1 MKKQLM
7 LTGLCCFCM
16 ICFGI
21 VGPAAGAPTKVLINV
36 VEEQGGAAGAAM
48 IKSSEMLIARELL
61 KHDFEVMTSDDLAPR
76 SGLSEKDVKAA
87 RSGSMPDMRKAA
99 ALNGAAFILSAK
111 ARTVVS
117 EEDVLN
123 MKMNKAVT
131 SFAYRIVG
139 TAGGATLDMDS
150 LTFSSA
156 SRSPE
161 DAAHGTFQKLSAD
174 IAQRIKEKLPAQL
187 PAQESKKLASY
198 KAAVTPKPPPPK
210 PQAPPAPAA
219 TPAAPVTAPPPAMTV
234 AQAPAAGESEAPAA
248 PKTQAGPEIVILN
261 PPPTRGFMPVS
272 KQKELKI
279 EGMAIDPAGIAE
291 IRINGEKIGHDP
303 QGHFEHPVSLRPGEN
318 RFLVMAV
325 NTAGRMV
332 SKEVAVDRDKDGA
345 PPDVVLLRPSVTR
358 GFQVAFKPDVK
369 KTIVEG
375 VVKDDSDLLFLRVNN
390 AEVTVSDTGHF
401 QHELAITDATRT
413 IAIEAADIHGNI
425 TRKSLEV
432 ARGDDAWVETPS
444 GSGRPAAGPALK
456 PVLWGLA
463 IGVSKYSSSAID
475 LKYADHDAL
484 KLEKFFK
491 DQAGKSFSEVHF
503 KTLVNDHVTRNSIIE
518 GITSHLGMAAPDD
531 IIFLFVAG
539 HGIKHR
545 QSGSY
550 YFMPSDADFDTVLA
564 KGLRMSDFEES
575 IKILSN
581 NVNKII
587 VAMDTCHSG
596 AMEVGMR
603 SGGGSSEDLAEAIS
617 EASGLY
623 ILSASKAGEVSM
635 ESDQF
640 KLDPKFPGH
649 GAFTFALVEAMR
661 GQADYDKDGYVSVNE
676 MFQFVA
682 RQVPRLTNGQQH
694 PYFRMQGTDLP
705 LVGMQ

>member
-1 MKKQLM
+1 MKKHFLRIGVCC
-7 LTGLCCFCM
+7 LCFFVFGLPDTVC
-16 ICFGI
+16 
-21 VGPAAGAPTKVLINV
+21 GAPTKVLINI
-36 VEEQGGAAGAAM
+36 VEEQGDTSSAAM

-61 KHDFEVMTSDDLAPR
+61 KHNLEVMTSDDIAPR
-76 SGLSEKDVKAA
+76 EGLSEKDVKSA
-87 RSGSMPDMRKAA
+87 RAGSMTELRKAA
-99 ALNGAAFILSAK
+99 AFNGAAFILSAK

-131 SFAYRIVG
+131 SFSYRIVG
-139 TAGGATLDMDS
+139 TAGGSAVDMDS
-150 LTFSSA
+150 LSFSSA

-161 DAAHGTFQKLSAD
+161 DAAHGTYQKLSAD
-174 IAQRIKEKLPAQL
+174 IAQRVKDKLPAQL
-187 PAQESKKLASY
+187 SAQESKKLAGYRAS
-198 KAAVTPKPPPPK
+198 VTPKPPPKPK
-210 PQAPPAPAA
+210 EPPAPAA
-219 TPAAPVTAPPPAMTV
+219 TPASPAPPAMTV
-234 AQAPAAGESEAPAA
+234 AQAPTGDNAETTTA
-248 PKTQAGPEIVILN
+248 PKAGDGPEIVILN

-272 KQKELKI
+272 RVKELKI
-279 EGMAIDPAGIAE
+279 EGMAMDPSGIAE
-291 IRINGEKIGHDP
+291 VRINGEKVGHDS
-303 QGHFEHPVSLRPGEN
+303 QGRFEHPVALRPGEN

-332 SKEVAVDRDKDGA
+332 SKEVAVDRDKDA
-345 PPDVVLLRPSVTR
+345 DPPDVVLLRPSVTR
-358 GFQVAFKPDVK
+358 GFQVALKPDVK

-375 VVKDDSDLLFLRVNN
+375 IVKDDSDLLFLRVNN
-390 AEVTVSDTGHF
+390 ADVAVSDTGHF
-401 QHELAITDATRT
+401 QHELAVTDATRT
-413 IAIEAADIHGNI
+413 ISIEAADIYGNI

-432 ARGDDAWVETPS
+432 ARGDDAWVETPT
-444 GSGRPAAGPALK
+444 GPGQTPGGPTVK

-475 LKYADHDAL
+475 LRYADQDAM
-484 KLEKFFK
+484 KLEKFFTA
-491 DQAGKSFSEVHF
+491 QAGKSFSEVHF
-503 KTLVNDHVTRNSIIE
+503 KTLINEQVTRNSIIE
-518 GITSHLGMAAPDD
+518 GITRHLGMAAPDD

-581 NVNKII
+581 NVHKII

-596 AMEVGMR
+596 ALEVGMR
-603 SGGGSSEDLAEAIS
+603 SGGGASEDLAAAIN

-661 GQADYDKDGYVSVNE
+661 GDADYDKDGYVSVNE

-682 RQVPRLTNGQQH
+682 RQVPRITKGQQH

-705 LVGMQ
+705 LVGIQ

>member
-1 MKKQLM
+1 MKKQFIM
-7 LTGLCCFCM
+7 TGFCCFCLFV
-16 ICFGI
+16 FGLPQSAS
-21 VGPAAGAPTKVLINV
+21 GAATKVLINI
-36 VEEQGGAAGAAM
+36 VEEQGDTSSAAM

-61 KHDFEVMTSDDLAPR
+61 KHDLEVMTSDDIAPR
-76 SGLSEKDVKAA
+76 EGLSEKDVKSA
-87 RSGSMPDMRKAA
+87 RAGSMTELRKAA
-99 ALNGAAFILSAK
+99 AFNGAAFILSAK

-131 SFAYRIVG
+131 SFSYRIVG
-139 TAGGATLDMDS
+139 TAGGSAVDMDS
-150 LTFSSA
+150 LSFSSA

-161 DAAHGTFQKLSAD
+161 DAAHGTYQKLSVN
-174 IAQRIKEKLPAQL
+174 IAQRIKDKLPAQL
-187 PAQESKKLASY
+187 SAQESKKLAGYRAS
-198 KAAVTPKPPPPK
+198 VTPKPPPKPK
-210 PQAPPAPAA
+210 VPPAPAA
-219 TPAAPVTAPPPAMTV
+219 TPTSPGPPAMTV
-234 AQAPAAGESEAPAA
+234 AQAPTGAGVETTSA
-248 PKTQAGPEIVILN
+248 PKAADGPEIVILN

-272 KQKELKI
+272 RVKELKI

-291 IRINGEKIGHDP
+291 VRINGEKVGHDP
-303 QGHFEHPVSLRPGEN
+303 QGRFEHPVALRPGEN

-332 SKEVAVDRDKDGA
+332 SKEVAVDRDKDA
-345 PPDVVLLRPSVTR
+345 DPPDVVLLRPSVTR
-358 GFQVAFKPDVK
+358 GFQVALKPDVK

-375 VVKDDSDLLFLRVNN
+375 IVKDDSDLLFLRVNN
-390 AEVTVSDTGHF
+390 TEVTVSDTGHF
-401 QHELAITDATRT
+401 QHELAVTDATRN
-413 IAIEAADIHGNI
+413 IAIEAADIYGNI

-432 ARGDDAWVETPS
+432 ARGDDAWVETS
-444 GSGRPAAGPALK
+444 NGPGQTPGGPTIK

-475 LKYADHDAL
+475 LKYADQDAL

-491 DQAGKSFSEVHF
+491 DHAGKSFSEVHF
-503 KTLVNDHVTRNSIIE
+503 KTLVNEQVTRNSIIE
-518 GITSHLGMAAPDD
+518 GITRHLGMAAPDD

-581 NVNKII
+581 NVHKII

-596 AMEVGMR
+596 ALEVGMR
-603 SGGGSSEDLAEAIS
+603 SGGGASEDLAAAIN

-640 KLDPKFPGH
+640 KLDPKFSGH
-649 GAFTFALVEAMR
+649 GAFTYALVEAMQ

-682 RQVPRLTNGQQH
+682 RQVPRITKGQQH

>member
-1 MKKQLM
+1 MKKQFLRIGVCY
-7 LTGLCCFCM
+7 LCLFVFGLPDTVC
-16 ICFGI
+16 
-21 VGPAAGAPTKVLINV
+21 GAPTKVLINI
-36 VEEQGGAAGAAM
+36 VEEQGDTSSAAM
-48 IKSSEMLIARELL
+48 IKGSEMLIARELL
-61 KHDFEVMTSDDLAPR
+61 KHDLEVMTSDDIAPR
-76 SGLSEKDVKAA
+76 EGLSEKDVKSA
-87 RSGSMPDMRKAA
+87 RAGSMTELRKAA
-99 ALNGAAFILSAK
+99 AFNGAAFILSAK

-131 SFAYRIVG
+131 SFSYRIVG
-139 TAGGATLDMDS
+139 TAGGSAVDMDS
-150 LTFSSA
+150 LSFSSA

-161 DAAHGTFQKLSAD
+161 DAAHGTYQKLSVN
-174 IAQRIKEKLPAQL
+174 IAQRIKDKLPAQL
-187 PAQESKKLASY
+187 SAQESKKLAGY
-198 KAAVTPKPPPPK
+198 KASVTPKPPPKPK
-210 PQAPPAPAA
+210 ETPAPAA
-219 TPAAPVTAPPPAMTV
+219 TPATPAPTAMTL
-234 AQAPAAGESEAPAA
+234 AQGPTGAGIETTSA
-248 PKTQAGPEIVILN
+248 PKAADGPEIVILN

-272 KQKELKI
+272 RLKELKI
-279 EGMAIDPAGIAE
+279 EGMAVDPSGIAE
-291 IRINGEKIGHDP
+291 VRINGEKVGHDP
-303 QGHFEHPVSLRPGEN
+303 QGRFEHPVALRPGEN

-332 SKEVAVDRDKDGA
+332 SKEVAVDRDKDA
-345 PPDVVLLRPSVTR
+345 DPPDVVLLRPSVTR
-358 GFQVAFKPDVK
+358 GFQVALKPDVK

-375 VVKDDSDLLFLRVNN
+375 IVKDESDLLFLRVNS
-390 AEVTVSDTGHF
+390 ADVAVSDTGHF
-401 QHELAITDATRT
+401 QHELAVTDAVST
-413 IAIEAADIHGNI
+413 ISIEAADIYGNI
-425 TRKSLEV
+425 TRKTLEV
-432 ARGDDAWVETPS
+432 ARGENAWVTTSPAP
-444 GSGRPAAGPALK
+444 GRAGPTVK
-456 PVLWGLA
+456 PVLWGLS
-463 IGVSKYSSSAID
+463 IGVSKYNSSAID
-475 LKYADHDAL
+475 LRYADQDAL

-491 DQAGKSFSEVHF
+491 AQAGKSFSEVHF
-503 KTLVNDHVTRNSIIE
+503 KTLVNEQVTRNSIIE
-518 GITSHLGMAAPDD
+518 GITRHLGMAAPDD

-581 NVNKII
+581 NVHKII

-596 AMEVGMR
+596 ALEVGMR
-603 SGGGSSEDLAEAIS
+603 SGGGASEDLAAAIS
-617 EASGLY
+617 AASGLY

-661 GQADYDKDGYVSVNE
+661 GEADYDKDGYVSVNE

-682 RQVPRLTNGQQH
+682 RQVPRLTKGQQH

-705 LVGMQ
+705 LVGIQ

>member
-1 MKKQLM
+1 MKKQFM
-7 LTGLCCFCM
+7 LTGLYCLWVL
-16 ICFGI
+16 ISI
-21 VGPAAGAPTKVLINV
+21 LPGPAVGAPTKVLINI
-36 VEEQGGAAGAAM
+36 VEEQGGTSSAAM
-48 IKSSEMLIARELL
+48 IKSSEMLIARELF
-61 KHDFEVMTSDDLAPR
+61 KHDFEILTSDDLAPR
-76 SGLSEKDVKAA
+76 EGLSEKDVKAA
-87 RSGSMPDMRKAA
+87 RSGSMPDIRKAA
-99 ALNGAAFILSAK
+99 ALNGAAYILSAK
-111 ARTVVS
+111 ARTVIS

-131 SFAYRIVG
+131 SFAYRIVS
-139 TAGGATLDMDS
+139 TAGGSTLDMDS

-174 IAQRIKEKLPAQL
+174 IAQRVKEKLPAQL
-187 PAQESKKLASY
+187 SAQESKKLASY
-198 KAAVTPKPPPPK
+198 KVSVTPKPPPPK
-210 PQAPPAPAA
+210 PKEPPVPATAPAD
-219 TPAAPVTAPPPAMTV
+219 PAPAMTV
-234 AQAPAAGESEAPAA
+234 AQAPAAPGANATPASK
-248 PKTQAGPEIVILN
+248 PQDGPEIVILN

-272 KQKELKI
+272 RLKELKI
-279 EGMAIDPAGIAE
+279 EGMAIDPTGIAE
-291 IRINGEKIGHDP
+291 VRINGEKVGHDP
-303 QGHFEHPVSLRPGEN
+303 QGRFEHPVALRPGEN

-332 SKEVAVDRDKDGA
+332 SKEVAVDRDKDA
-345 PPDVVLLRPSVTR
+345 DPPDIVLLRPSVTR
-358 GFQVAFKPDVK
+358 GFQVALKPDVK

-375 VVKDDSDLLFLRVNN
+375 IVKDDSDLLFLRVNN
-390 AEVTVSDTGHF
+390 ADVAVSDTGHF
-401 QHELAITDATRT
+401 QHELAVTDATRT
-413 IAIEAADIHGNI
+413 ISIEAADIYGNI

-432 ARGDDAWVETPS
+432 ARGDDAWVETS
-444 GSGRPAAGPALK
+444 TGPGQTPGGPTVK

-475 LKYADHDAL
+475 LRYADQDAM
-484 KLEKFFK
+484 KLEKFFTA
-491 DQAGKSFSEVHF
+491 QAGKSFSEVHF
-503 KTLVNDHVTRNSIIE
+503 KTLTNEQVTRNSIIE
-518 GITSHLGMAAPDD
+518 GITRHLGMAAPDD

-581 NVNKII
+581 NVHKII

-596 AMEVGMR
+596 ALEVGMR
-603 SGGGSSEDLAEAIS
+603 SGGGASEDLAAAIS
-617 EASGLY
+617 AASGLY

-640 KLDPKFPGH
+640 KLDPKFSGH

-661 GQADYDKDGYVSVNE
+661 GDADYDKDGYVSVNE

-682 RQVPRLTNGQQH
+682 RQVPRLTKGQQH

-705 LVGMQ
+705 LVGIQ

>member
-1 MKKQLM
+1 MKIQSILFS
-7 LTGLCCFCM
+7 LCCFCLV
-16 ICFGI
+16 CFGMS
-21 VGPAAGAPTKVLINV
+21 GPVAGASTKVLINI
-36 VEEQGGAAGAAM
+36 VEEQGDAAGAAM

-61 KHDFEVMTSDDLAPR
+61 QHDFEVMTSDELSPR
-76 SGLSEKDVKAA
+76 QGLSEKEVSAA
-87 RSGSMPDMRKAA
+87 RSGSMTEMRKAA
-99 ALNGAAFILSAK
+99 AFNGAAYILSAK
-111 ARTVVS
+111 AKTVVS
-117 EEDVLN
+117 EQDVLN

-131 SFAYRIVG
+131 SFAYRLVG
-139 TAGGATLDMDS
+139 TAGGKTLDMDS

-156 SRSPE
+156 SRSPQ
-161 DAAHGTFQKLSAD
+161 DAAHGTYQKMSTD
-174 IAQRIKEKLPAQL
+174 IAQRVKAKLPAQL
-187 PAQESKKLASY
+187 SAKDAKQLAGY
-198 KAAVTPKPPPPK
+198 KASVTPKPPPIKPK
-210 PQAPPAPAA
+210 VEKPAIMTPVEPSASPAIA
-219 TPAAPVTAPPPAMTV
+219 V
-234 AQAPAAGESEAPAA
+234 AQAPAGHGTEASTT
-248 PKTQAGPEIVILN
+248 PKTADGPEIVILN

-272 KQKELKI
+272 RQKELKI
-279 EGMAIDPAGIAE
+279 EGMAIDATGIAE
-291 IRINGEKIGHDP
+291 VRINGEKVGHDP
-303 QGHFEHPVSLRPGEN
+303 EGRFTYPVALRPGEN

-332 SKEVAVDRDKDGA
+332 SKEVSVDRGKDGE

-358 GFQVAFKPDVK
+358 GFQVALKSDVK
-369 KTIVEG
+369 KTVVEG
-375 VVKDDSDLLFLRVNN
+375 IVKDDSELLFLRVND
-390 AEVTVSDTGHF
+390 AEVNISDTGHF
-401 QHELAITDATRT
+401 VHELAITDAVRN
-413 IAIEAADIHGNI
+413 IAIEAADVHGNI

-432 ARGDDAWVETPS
+432 ARGDDAWVETSS
-444 GSGRPAAGPALK
+444 GPGRTGASSGIK

-475 LKYADHDAL
+475 LKYADQDAL
-484 KLEKFFK
+484 KLEKFFNA
-491 DQAGKSFSEVHF
+491 QAGKSFSEVHF
-503 KTLVNDHVTRNSIIE
+503 KTLVNQKVTRNSIIE
-518 GITSHLGMAAPDD
+518 GITRHLGQAAPDD

-596 AMEVGMR
+596 ALEVGMR
-603 SGGGSSEDLAEAIS
+603 SGGGDSEDLAAAINA
-617 EASGLY
+617 ASGLY

-640 KLDPKFPGH
+640 KLDPGFSGH
-649 GAFTFALVEAMR
+649 GAFTYALVEAMR
-661 GQADYDKDGYVSVNE
+661 GAADYDKDGYVSVNE
-676 MFQFVA
+676 VFQFVA
-682 RQVPRLTNGQQH
+682 RQVPRLTKGQQH

-705 LVGMQ
+705 LVGMK